1 MPIERTPESRSL
13 TVIIEILKTAERNRV
28 DVHDFAM
35 INFAFE
41 LVEKRLR
48 NEQWGPIGKSAQPI
62 LFGELPPLGEPIRK
76 EGDLIAWVVE

>member
-1 MPIERTPESRSL
+1 
-13 TVIIEILKTAERNRV
+13 
-28 DVHDFAM
+28 M